1 MKKKILI
8 TIGSIILILAVG
20 LGGLFMYNK
29 KNQAAK
35 DAEAAK
41 HQKQIEQKKE
51 KEAKAVYEKE
61 VEEAKFVVE
70 YLGGTVQEDKSKVK
84 WSKKKVTIEPTDDSA
99 EKIANFNE
107 AVDYFYPNDT
117 SKRFSVDEMK
127 TDVHLT
133 YTKLLDLNEKIKAEN
148 NQ

>member
-41 HQKQIEQKKE
+41 HQKQIEE
-51 KEAKAVYEKE
+51 R
-61 VEEAKFVVE
+61 
-70 YLGGTVQEDKSKVK
+70 
-84 WSKKKVTIEPTDDSA
+84 
-99 EKIANFNE
+99 
-107 AVDYFYPNDT
+107 
-117 SKRFSVDEMK
+117 KRS
-127 TDVHLT
+127 
-133 YTKLLDLNEKIKAEN
+133 
-148 NQ
+148 

>member
-1 MKKKILI
+1 MQKLLNTK
-8 TIGSIILILAVG
+8 
-20 LGGLFMYNK
+20 NK
-29 KNQAAK
+29 L
-35 DAEAAK
+35 
-41 HQKQIEQKKE
+41 KKE

-70 YLGGTVQEDKSKVK
+70 YLGGTVQEDKRNVK
-84 WSKKKVTIEPTDDSA
+84 WTKKKVTIEPTDDSA

-107 AVDYFYPNDT
+107 AVDYFYPNDA
-117 SKRFSVDEMK
+117 SKKFSAEEMK